1 MLNRRICRVV
11 SARERAAL
19 SAYRS
24 CTPPYGH
31 FTNATRRRG
40 SPVVNRTRNRRG
52 GIGRSLIDHR
62 LGRLTQAL
70 HGSQETAAE
79 PFDVRRLQ
87 LVPRLEQRGDGEHDP
102 GIERLA
108 SVVHAVAVSLL
119 NAIVPIANAAG
130 QTCAVAVVAHRSSL
144 WSQTAGPRTAV
155 NCLIFGLG
163 SKTPALTIE
172 YH

>member
-52 GIGRSLIDHR
+52 GIGRSLINHR

-70 HGSQETAAE
+70 HGSEDGAV
-79 PFDVRRLQ
+79 PVVVVVLF
-87 LVPRLEQRGDGEHDP
+87 VPRLEQRGDGEHDP

-119 NAIVPIANAAG
+119 NAVVPVANAAG

-163 SKTPALTIE
+163 SKTPA
-172 YH
+172 